1 MKRRVLLVAW
11 LLVVGSSPA
20 LAAVV
25 SVDSL
30 VRRTANATS
39 RLEIGFVPQTT
50 WLEELEGGNEDSA
63 LLVRVSPT
71 TFVVSSPGLGKEFR
85 DRANGLVHCY
95 GPAAGT
101 CEFIPLGPLA
111 EDRRA
116 LRVNDSTVV
125 IQGLGPDNEGCEG
138 PGMADD
144 VLYIIRGLGAPGA
157 TVETDPALSNLCLFL
172 QGTDPIRV
180 DDDTVVFSQPRSAS
194 NSRTTGRSRGSTQ
207 SADPCRAASEDG
219 IVVIRGLRPRAA
231 LKVTPMNVGSLFG
244 VHLSGGPAGRAV
256 RLSDTTVVWA
266 SPGAD
271 GHFAFIPIGG
281 DVPEDADRLCG
292 ATKRNSADDG
302 LLVLKLVKGGQPV
315 LQWVPIGIITANPAG
330 RPLRVNDSAVVLVGV
345 AEDRVEQEAVT
356 VQSPFTGLPVTS
368 QLIVV
373 EGLGEP
379 HTTVTSFPGFGG
391 VRRPVRLSQGTVAFF
406 EEEASGARSKEDVLI
421 TANLV
426 RGIAG
431 SDSGSD
437 SDGACPVGKG
447 PLSIVSIPIATG
459 HGFVQTDK
467 TREDVGVVL
476 NCAQVVFW
484 VNGPRVTDQ
493 QAFLLTDAGTKV
505 PRLAPSSTPAGAMWD
520 RPRAGRVNK
529 HTAAYSVAHA
539 NTPLGLL
546 KASSSGDL
554 TDLRLQVPPDAV
566 PSPPCGDPQDGESL
580 HQPSSQPVRLS
591 DSMVVILSKGK
602 DGGFSK
608 LPQPPNCPGAVDDGL
623 IVIEGADNGVPTT
636 RYVGFWNS
644 CGGPGCK
651 PLALGTPGKE
661 IVVVGGFGQAYR
673 IGDQMEHDHEL
684 VIVTLP

>member
-1 MKRRVLLVAW
+1 LKRSAVLVAW
-11 LLVVGSSPA
+11 VLVVGSSPA

-30 VRRTANATS
+30 ARRTANATA

-50 WLEELEGGNEDSA
+50 WLEQREGGNEDSA
-63 LLVRVSPT
+63 LLLRVSPT
-71 TFVVSSPGLGKEFR
+71 TFVVSSPGLGREFR

-101 CEFIPLGPLA
+101 CEFIPIGPLA

-125 IQGLGPDNEGCEG
+125 IQGLGPDGEGCEG
-138 PGMADD
+138 PGMAND
-144 VLYIIRGLGAPGA
+144 VLYIVRGLGAPGA
-157 TVETDPALSNLCLFL
+157 TVETNPALSNLCLFL

-180 DDDTVVFSQPRSAS
+180 NDDTVVFSQPRSAS
-194 NSRTTGRSRGSTQ
+194 RSRMTGRSRGSAP
-207 SADPCRAASEDG
+207 SADPCRATSEDG
-219 IVVIRGLRPRAA
+219 IIVMSGLRPGAA
-231 LKVTPMNVGSLFG
+231 LKVTTLNVGSLLG

-256 RLSDTTVVWA
+256 RLSDTAVAWA

-281 DVPEDADRLCG
+281 DVPEDVDRLCG
-292 ATKRNSADDG
+292 VTKENKADDG
-302 LLVLKLVKGGQPV
+302 LVVLKLVKGGTPV
-315 LQWVPIGIITANPAG
+315 LQWMPIGVITANPAG
-330 RPLRVNDSAVVLVGV
+330 RPLRVNDSAVVLVGGG
-345 AEDRVEQEAVT
+345 ADREEQEPVT
-356 VQSPFTGLPVTS
+356 VQSPLSGLPVSS
-368 QLIVV
+368 QVIVV
-373 EGLGEP
+373 EGLGKP
-379 HTTVTSFPGFGG
+379 HTTVTFFPGFGG
-391 VRRPVRLSQGTVAFF
+391 VRRPVRLGQGTVAFF
-406 EEEASGARSKEDVLI
+406 DEEAAGAKSKEDVLI

-426 RGIAG
+426 RGIGG
-431 SDSGSD
+431 SDSD
-437 SDGACPVGKG
+437 PDVDGACPVAKG
-447 PLSIVSIPIATG
+447 PLSLVTVPIATG

-476 NCAQVVFW
+476 NCTQVVFW
-484 VNGPRVTDQ
+484 VNGSRVTDQ
-493 QAFLLTDAGTKV
+493 QAFLLTDLGTKV
-505 PRLAPSSTPAGAMWD
+505 PRLAPSSTPAGALWD
-520 RPRAGRVNK
+520 RPRAGRVNRN
-529 HTAAYSVAHA
+529 TAAYNVAHA
-539 NTPLGLL
+539 KAPLGLL
-546 KASSSGDL
+546 KASSSGEL
-554 TDLRLQVPPDAV
+554 TDLRLQLPPDAL

-591 DSMVVILSKGK
+591 DSRVVVLSKGK

-623 IVIEGADNGVPTT
+623 IVIEGADTGAPTA

-661 IVVVGGFGQAYR
+661 IVVVGGFGQAYK
-673 IGDQMEHDHEL
+673 IGEQLEHDHEL